1 MSLVQVNR
9 VTLSSQAST
18 MDITG
23 IDSDDVY
30 LLTINNIKAENGNAR
45 LELRVLE
52 SGTANTTANY
62 DKADKFIA
70 SSGTSNNAEVNQTT
84 MNIFG
89 NQPTANYTSAKVY
102 IFNAYNSSEYTFFT
116 FEQTGWDN
124 GSVVGGRQG
133 GGVFTSN
140 SQVNGVRI
148 LFGNITSDIL
158 SGATMTLYKISS

>member
-1 MSLVQVNR
+1 MSLVQVNK
-9 VTLSSQAST
+9 VTLSSQATT

-62 DKADKFIA
+62 DKADTFIA
-70 SSGTSNNAEVNQTT
+70 SSGESDNSLQNQTT

-89 NQPTANYTSAKVY
+89 NQPTSNYTGGIVY
-102 IFNAYNSSEYTFFT
+102 IYNANNSSEYTFFS

-124 GSVVGGRQG
+124 GNIVGGRQG
-133 GGVFTSN
+133 GGVFTSA

-148 LFGNITSDIL
+148 LFGNVTSDIM
-158 SGATMTLYKISS
+158 SGATMTLYKVV